1 MTTDVTRVNET
12 RLGRASI
19 TTRLLASKVR
29 RIVEK
34 YISTQDKIKTKLLY
48 AKNANKPC
56 AH

>member
-12 RLGRASI
+12 QLGRASI

-34 YISTQDKIKTKLLY
+34 YISTQ
-48 AKNANKPC
+48 NK
-56 AH
+56 